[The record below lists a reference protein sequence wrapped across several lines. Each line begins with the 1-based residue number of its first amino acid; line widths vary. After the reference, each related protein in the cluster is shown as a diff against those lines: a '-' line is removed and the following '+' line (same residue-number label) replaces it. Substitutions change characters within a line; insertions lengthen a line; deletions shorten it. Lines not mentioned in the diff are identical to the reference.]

1 LAIKTPVYPSN
12 IDPIIPNSATSGDLF
27 PFSQLAWLV
36 TTAVNGPN
44 RPSSNPQYLTE
55 SWTTKAIKQTSDYTQ
70 YQNLLCS
77 PTLLLSIS
85 TFLKSIWGFIGPMLD
100 NRFLHAFQLE
110 PGGCDTEHW
119 SPDQPDLAVISMA
132 WSKPVPYDSSRQ
144 TPWRILT
151 VLLYTV
157 CHGSHQ
163 YTPVW
168 WAYIPA
174 PWIHIET
181 ERSSGIYRI
190 TCIDWAHI
198 SGHFQGDW
206 GPGCPGAAPKW
217 EGHGFSSWKTVR
229 TTARKTTAQR
239 RVVPLISGDLRWCR
253 NQRLQSAEK
262 CRHLLPAAEI
272 FGTPNLA
279 WTWAW
284 HGLTTWVH

>member
-1 LAIKTPVYPSN
+1 MHFNLNLGAAI
-12 IDPIIPNSATSGDLF
+12 
-27 PFSQLAWLV
+27 
-36 TTAVNGPN
+36 
-44 RPSSNPQYLTE
+44 
-55 SWTTKAIKQTSDYTQ
+55 
-70 YQNLLCS
+70 
-77 PTLLLSIS
+77 LSIDHLIS
-85 TFLKSIWGFIGPMLD
+85 LIWLSFLWPGAS
-100 NRFLHAFQLE
+100 RFRM
-110 PGGCDTEHW
+110 T
-119 SPDQPDLAVISMA
+119 
-132 WSKPVPYDSSRQ
+132 SSRQ

-206 GPGCPGAAPKW
+206 AQGAQVLHQN
-217 EGHGFSSWKTVR
+217 GRGTVFHR
-229 TTARKTTAQR
+229 GKPSEPRRGKTTAQR